1 MKLALLAILFV
12 PLIGACSQQTEN
24 RPAPNPDAVQ
34 PEAAKVVSMLIV
46 GSATVTTYYNE
57 TTEQVCTYAPSGI
70 NGAPTVA
77 CAPLREL
84 SDNAIRNVKE
94 RAAAIR

>member
-34 PEAAKVVSMLIV
+34 PEAAKVVSLLIV

-77 CAPLREL
+77 CAPLHTL
-84 SDNAIRNVKE
+84 SGTAGKIIRE
-94 RAAAIR
+94 RAASIR